1 MERPRVKTKST
12 ETLPQSLSGAV
23 CKQWKKCGKS
33 NCRCAKGGQ
42 KHVQYCRFYRENGRL
57 KQQYVKAKDLETVRA
72 ACAAHRQERQ
82 KRQAAK
88 TEWQALFARL
98 KQYERMTGRKL

>member
-1 MERPRVKTKST
+1 MKINNSKTL
-12 ETLPQSLSGAV
+12 EQILPGAV
-23 CKQWKKCGKS
+23 CKQWRKCGKS
-33 NCRCAKGGQ
+33 NCRCARGGQ

-82 KRQAAK
+82 KRQAAQ
-88 TEWQALFARL
+88 TEWRALFAML
-98 KQYERMTGRKL
+98 KQYERLTGHNL